1 MSTHARVRPWSAEK
15 WVSGACVPA
24 GSCVAQ
30 GFVGSCKPG
39 SQGALG
45 KSASAHLPLPWSVQS
60 VRAGHLDNFS
70 MKIKNS

>member
-1 MSTHARVRPWSAEK
+1 M
-15 WVSGACVPA
+15 
-24 GSCVAQ
+24 AQ